1 MSSEA
6 TQSEYLLVF
15 RGTQWHHSV
24 SPEEIRETVARFVAW
39 ADGLDKAGTIKI
51 GRPLVH
57 KGKIVQSHQT
67 VVDGPFA
74 ESKEAIAGFF
84 IIEAPSFEDAVE
96 IAKGCP
102 GLDYGLTVEVRPV
115 SSEPGE
121 LELAREKERV
131 KTSLAA
137 GDRHR

>member
-1 MSSEA
+1 
-6 TQSEYLLVF
+6 
-15 RGTQWHHSV
+15 
-24 SPEEIRETVARFVAW
+24 
-39 ADGLDKAGTIKI
+39 LDKAGKIKI

-84 IIEAPSFEDAVE
+84 IIEVPSFEDAVE

-102 GLDYGLTVEVRPV
+102 GLDCGLTVEVRPV

-131 KTSLAA
+131 KTSPSA
-137 GDRHR
+137 GGKRR